1 MEATRAPLGPQD
13 RWSLNEGTHAK
24 LYQVLGAHVH
34 GEGTTFRVWAPSASR
49 VAVVGDFD
57 GWSEGVDL
65 HGDDS
70 GVWSGTIPGIGR
82 GDVYKYRI
90 TGPGGGSP
98 FDKADP
104 FAFKAEVPPR
114 TGSVVWDLSYLWT
127 DGLWMDTRGEQ
138 NNISAPISVYELH
151 LGSWRY
157 EPGGYRAIAVQLADY
172 MIALGFTHVE
182 LLPIMEHPFYGS
194 WGYQSTGYFA
204 ATSRY
209 GDPQDLMFLIEHLH
223 SRGIGVFLDW
233 VPSHFP
239 SDAFGLAQFD
249 GTHLYEHAD
258 PQQGY
263 HPDWDSLIFNY
274 GRHEVRSF
282 LISSAS
288 FWLDVYHADGIRVDA
303 VASML
308 YRDYSRKEGEWQP
321 NVFGGRE
328 NLEAIDFLKQLN
340 ATVYGEH
347 PDIVMTAEESTAF
360 PGVTS
365 PVDAGGL
372 GFGEKWDMGWMNDT
386 LDYISRD
393 PMYRSHHHS
402 ELSFRMVYAFNEN
415 FTLPLSHDE
424 VVHGKGSIL
433 AKQPGDRWQQFAGLR
448 LLYGYQWA
456 QPGKKLLFMGGEFGA
471 DGEWNHEQELDWASS
486 STEGHVGVQ
495 RFTADLNA
503 LLTSTPALFELDND
517 PAGFRWVIGDDAAS
531 SVYAFLRVSDDG
543 DPLLFVANFTPVVR
557 SNYRIGVP
565 VAGAW
570 DEMLN
575 SDDLLYGGSGVM
587 NGTVIADE
595 ISTHGY
601 DQSLE
606 LALPPLAAIFLKP
619 EAKRVSRRS

>member
-1 MEATRAPLGPQD
+1 M
-13 RWSLNEGTHAK
+13 
-24 LYQVLGAHVH
+24 VIGA
-34 GEGTTFRVWAPSASR
+34 FN
-49 VAVVGDFD
+49 
-57 GWSEGVDL
+57 GWGEGVDL

-70 GVWSGTIPGIGR
+70 GVWSGTITGIGH

-90 TGPGGGSP
+90 TGPDGGAA

-104 FAFKAEVPPR
+104 FAFRAEEPPR
-114 TGSVVWDLSYLWT
+114 TGSIVWDLSYTW
-127 DGLWMDTRGEQ
+127 DDADWMGTRGER
-138 NNISAPISVYELH
+138 NSLNAPISIYELH
-151 LGSWRY
+151 IGSWRY
-157 EPGGYRAIAVQLADY
+157 EPGGYRAIADQLANY
-172 MIALGFTHVE
+172 MTELGFTHVE

-209 GDPQDLMFLIEHLH
+209 GDPQDLMFLVEHLH
-223 SRGIGVFLDW
+223 NRGIGVFLDW

-239 SDAFGLAQFD
+239 SDAFALAQFD

-258 PQQGY
+258 PQEGY
-263 HPDWDSLIFNY
+263 QPDWDSLIFNY

-282 LISSAS
+282 LLSSAIY
-288 FWLDVYHADGIRVDA
+288 WLDTFHADGIRVDA

-308 YRDYSRKEGEWQP
+308 YRDYSRKEGEWKP

-328 NLEAIDFLKQLN
+328 NLEAIEFLKQLN
-340 ATVYGEH
+340 TTAYGEH
-347 PDIVMTAEESTAF
+347 PDILMTAEESTAF
-360 PGVTS
+360 AQVTA

-424 VVHGKGSIL
+424 VVHGKGSLL

-471 DGEWNHEQELDWASS
+471 DSEWNHEQELDWASS
-486 STEGHVGVQ
+486 SEHDHAGVQ
-495 RFTADLNA
+495 RFVADLNA

-531 SVYAFLRVSDDG
+531 SVYAFLRMSADD

-557 SNYRIGVP
+557 TGYRIGVP
-565 VAGAW
+565 VSGAW
-570 DEMLN
+570 DETLN
-575 SDDLLYGGSGVM
+575 SDDLRFGGSGVT
-587 NGTVIADE
+587 NGSVTTDDV
-595 ISTHGY
+595 STHGY
-601 DQSLE
+601 DHSLE
-606 LALPPLAAIFLKP
+606 LTLPPLAAIFLKP
-619 EAKRVSRRS
+619 SSLASGVRERDISL

>member
-1 MEATRAPLGPQD
+1 M
-13 RWSLNEGTHAK
+13 
-24 LYQVLGAHVH
+24 VI
-34 GEGTTFRVWAPSASR
+34 
-49 VAVVGDFD
+49 GDFNGWGD
-57 GWSEGVDL
+57 GTDL
-65 HGDDS
+65 YGDDS
-70 GVWSGTIPGIGR
+70 GVWSGTIPGIGH

-90 TGPGGGSP
+90 TGPDGGDP

-104 FAFKAEVPPR
+104 FAFKAEEPPR
-114 TGSVVWDLSYLWT
+114 TGSIVWDLSYTW
-127 DGLWMDTRGEQ
+127 DDNDWMATRGER
-138 NNISAPISVYELH
+138 NNLNAPVSIYELH

-157 EPGGYRAIAVQLADY
+157 EPGGYRAIALQLADY
-172 MIALGFTHVE
+172 MTDLGFTHVE

-204 ATSRY
+204 ATSRF
-209 GDPQDLMFLIEHLH
+209 GDPQDLMFFIEHLH
-223 SRGIGVFLDW
+223 DRGIGVFLDW

-239 SDAFGLAQFD
+239 SDAFALAQFD
-249 GTHLYEHAD
+249 GTHLYEHSD

-263 HPDWDSLIFNY
+263 QPDWDSLIFNY

-282 LISSAS
+282 LLSSAMY
-288 FWLDVYHADGIRVDA
+288 WLDTDHADGIRVDA

-340 ATVYGEH
+340 TTAYGAH
-347 PDIVMTAEESTAF
+347 PDIIMAAEESTAF
-360 PGVTS
+360 PQVTA

-402 ELSFRMVYAFNEN
+402 ELSFRMVYAYNEN
-415 FTLPLSHDE
+415 FILPLSHDE
-424 VVHGKGSIL
+424 VVHGKGSLL

-456 QPGKKLLFMGGEFGA
+456 QPGKKLLFMGSEFGA
-471 DGEWNHEQELDWASS
+471 ETEWNHEQELDWALASA
-486 STEGHVGVQ
+486 EGHAGVQ
-495 RFTADLNA
+495 RFVADLNA

-531 SVYAFLRVSDDG
+531 SVYAFLRLSGDG

-565 VAGAW
+565 VDGAW
-570 DEMLN
+570 DEVLN
-575 SDDLLYGGSGVM
+575 SDDLRYDGSGVT
-587 NGTVIADE
+587 NGAVVSDE
-595 ISTHGY
+595 VSTHGY

-606 LALPPLAAIFLKP
+606 LTLPPLAAIFLKP
-619 EAKRVSRRS
+619 KA

>member
-1 MEATRAPLGPQD
+1 MEATPAPLSAQD
-13 RWSLNEGTHAK
+13 RWSFNEGTHAK
-24 LYQVLGAHVH
+24 LFQVLGAHVEP
-34 GEGTTFRVWAPSASR
+34 GGTTFRVWAPSASR
-49 VAVVGDFD
+49 VTVIGEFNEW
-57 GWSEGVDL
+57 GEGIDL

-70 GVWSGTIPGIGR
+70 GVWSGTIPGIGH

-90 TGPGGGSP
+90 TGPNGGAA

-104 FAFKAEVPPR
+104 FAFKAEEPPR
-114 TGSVVWDLSYLWT
+114 TGSIVWNLSYTWD
-127 DGLWMDTRGEQ
+127 DGDWMGTRGER
-138 NNISAPISVYELH
+138 NNLNAPISIYELH

-157 EPGGYRAIAVQLADY
+157 EPGGYRAIADQLADY
-172 MIALGFTHVE
+172 MTDLGFTHVE

-209 GDPQDLMFLIEHLH
+209 GDPQDLMFLVEHLH
-223 SRGIGVFLDW
+223 DRGIGVFLDW

-239 SDAFGLAQFD
+239 SDAFALAQFD

-263 HPDWDSLIFNY
+263 QPDWDSLIFNY

-282 LISSAS
+282 LLSSAM
-288 FWLDVYHADGIRVDA
+288 FWLDKYHADGIRVDA

-328 NLEAIDFLKQLN
+328 NLEAIDFLQQLN
-340 ATVYGEH
+340 TTAYGEH
-347 PDIVMTAEESTAF
+347 PDIIMAAEESTAF
-360 PGVTS
+360 PQVTA
-365 PVDAGGL
+365 PVDSGGL

-415 FTLPLSHDE
+415 FILPLSHDE
-424 VVHGKGSIL
+424 VVHGKGSLL

-471 DGEWNHEQELDWASS
+471 DTEWNHEQELDWG
-486 STEGHVGVQ
+486 STGAEDHAGVQ
-495 RFTADLNA
+495 RFVADLNA

-531 SVYAFLRVSDDG
+531 SVYAFLRVSIDG

-557 SNYRIGVP
+557 SDYRIGVP
-565 VAGAW
+565 SGGAW
-570 DEMLN
+570 DEVLN
-575 SDDLLYGGSGVM
+575 SDDLRYGGSGVV
-587 NGTVIADE
+587 NGSVIADE
-595 ISTHGY
+595 VSTHGY

-606 LALPPLAAIFLKP
+606 LTLPPLSAIFLKP
-619 EAKRVSRRS
+619 AKS

>member
-1 MEATRAPLGPQD
+1 MRATSAPLSPED
-13 RWSLNEGTHAK
+13 RWSFNEGTHSK
-24 LYQVLGAHVH
+24 LYQVLGAHVMS
-34 GEGTTFRVWAPSASR
+34 GGTTFRVWAPSASR
-49 VAVVGDFD
+49 VSVIGEFS
-57 GWSEGVDL
+57 GWDEGTDL

-70 GVWSGTIPGIGR
+70 GVWSGTISGVGH

-90 TGPGGGSP
+90 TGPMGGTP

-104 FAFKAEVPPR
+104 FAFKAEEPPR
-114 TGSVVWDLSYLWT
+114 TGSVVWDLSYVWD
-127 DGLWMDTRGEQ
+127 DGVWMDSRGER
-138 NNISAPISVYELH
+138 NSHNAPISIYELH

-157 EPGGYRAIAVQLADY
+157 EPGGYRAIADQLADY
-172 MIALGFTHVE
+172 VTDLGFTHVE

-223 SRGIGVFLDW
+223 DRGIGVFLDW

-239 SDAFGLAQFD
+239 RDAFGLAQFD

-258 PQQGY
+258 PRRGY
-263 HPDWDSLIFNY
+263 QPDWDSLIFNY

-282 LISSAS
+282 LLSSAMY
-288 FWLDVYHADGIRVDA
+288 WLDTYHADGIRVDA

-340 ATVYGEH
+340 TTAYGEH
-347 PDIVMTAEESTAF
+347 ADIIMAAEESTAF
-360 PGVTS
+360 PQVTA

-393 PMYRSHHHS
+393 PLYRSHHHS
-402 ELSFRMVYAFNEN
+402 ELSFRMVYAYNEN
-415 FTLPLSHDE
+415 FVLPLSHDE
-424 VVHGKGSIL
+424 VVHGKGSLL
-433 AKQPGDRWQQFAGLR
+433 AKQPGDRPQQFAGLK

-471 DGEWNHEQELDWASS
+471 DSEWNHEQELDWASAS
-486 STEGHVGVQ
+486 AEGHVGVQ
-495 RFTADLNA
+495 RFVGDLNA
-503 LLTSTPALFELDND
+503 LLTSTPALFDLDND

-531 SVYAFLRVSDDG
+531 SVYAFLRMSADG
-543 DPLLFVANFTPVVR
+543 EPLLFVANFTPVVR
-557 SNYRIGVP
+557 TGYRVGVP
-565 VAGAW
+565 APGEWTEV
-570 DEMLN
+570 LN
-575 SDDLLYGGSGVM
+575 SDDVLYEGSGVT
-587 NGTVIADE
+587 NATLLTDDV
-595 ISTHGY
+595 STHGY

-606 LALPPLAAIFLKP
+606 LTLPPLAAIFLKP
-619 EAKRVSRRS
+619 